1 MFRISA
7 KAGSPMSLF
16 CHERQFLIGCR
27 CPRIRA
33 RFAAATA
40 LLDRGYGRPAQSL
53 DLHAS
58 HAATLPEQPRQMIG
72 ERLAGRPL
80 ALERLHR
87 LRPGRRI
94 LGRQDPSR
102 SQGAITAGTVL
113 GTRKATVL
121 RAGRYRCQCERVV
134 IAAPDRREGIDLS
147 VSTLADQVGACTTAL
162 RALHALIER
171 HVLAAAER
179 QARMITTPATPALEG
194 TAQGRARLLER
205 RHVVAGWRIATLF
218 HRLLHCAARAPLAR
232 AAGALLLSRPLPG

>member
-1 MFRISA
+1 KQNHGQQVWSGEAARRHVERCRRLRDLLAFPARE
-7 KAGSPMSLF
+7 LF
-16 CHERQFLIGCR
+16 PHRLNHLPLPRDHLQRLGNVLAQLRQLR
-27 CPRIRA
+27 
-33 RFAAATA
+33 
-40 LLDRGYGRPAQSL
+40 RPAAGTAVRRGNDDAL
-53 DLHAS
+53 A
-58 HAATLPEQPRQMIG
+58 RQMIG

-94 LGRQDPSR
+94 FGRQDPPR

-147 VSTLADQVGACTTAL
+147 VSTLADRVGACTTAL

-218 HRLLHCAARAPLAR
+218 YRLLHC
-232 AAGALLLSRPLPG
+232 